1 MLYLDFKTKKKTMKN
16 LFYLSLICVFIA
28 CGGASEEA
36 STEAAPA
43 VAAPEVIVAD
53 LGCKTDG
60 GGECLADHS
69 CCAVSE
75 ETEAT
80 EDATEEVND

>member
-1 MLYLDFKTKKKTMKN
+1 MKN

-28 CGGASEEA
+28 CGGGTEEA
-36 STEAAPA
+36 PAEAVPA
-43 VAAPEVIVAD
+43 NAAPEAIVAD
-53 LGCKTDG
+53 LGCKTEG
-60 GGECLADHS
+60 GKCLGDHS